1 MRYGV
6 VVLMAC
12 LAGCSA
18 SVSTARLDPEDEGA
32 PAKKEKKDRPKGKK
46 AKAEKA
52 APFRLPADDAGKRLA
67 EVLPPTKA
75 EGRLRNPGRP
85 VAKPFPAPTFTGPEE
100 ELPFTSPVPPGL
112 PPSKAKTKRY
122 PRIVAEEPVEL
133 PGRIEVPA
141 RPTFDAGKRAKIK
154 SRDVSI
160 PLPLPLIATPLPDR
174 VSLEDATM
182 EASTAAVL
190 SAALPWRTTP
200 APNLRLRLPD
210 PFEFRLPLTIKV
222 PAEETAPVSRRP
234 EVPK

>member
-6 VVLMAC
+6 VLLMAC
-12 LAGCSA
+12 LTGGSA
-18 SVSTARLDPEDEGA
+18 NLSTAWLDAEDEGA
-32 PAKKEKKDRPKGKK
+32 PAKEEKRDRSKAKK
-46 AKAEKA
+46 VKAEKA
-52 APFRLPADDAGKRLA
+52 APFRLPDDDAGKRLA

-75 EGRLRNPGRP
+75 QGRLRNPGRP
-85 VAKPFPAPTFTGPEE
+85 APKPFPAPAFTSPEE
-100 ELPFTSPVPPGL
+100 ELPLTSPVPPGL
-112 PPSKAKTKRY
+112 PPATSKTKRY
-122 PRIVAEEPVEL
+122 PRIVAEEPIEL

-154 SRDVSI
+154 SEDVSI

-190 SAALPWRTTP
+190 SAVMPWRTTP

-210 PFEFRLPLTIKV
+210 PFEFRIPLTLKV

-234 EVPK
+234 EAPK